1 MDFVLFIVLFV
12 ALWFVFY
19 RKFSLLP
26 AARLR
31 TIPSLRSMN
40 RMTRE
45 YLLEIANCAVAVIAA
60 ALIASVTV
68 WYVTLFQ

>member
-1 MDFVLFIVLFV
+1 MDLILFIVAFV
-12 ALWFVFY
+12 SLWFLFY
-19 RKFSLLP
+19 RRFSLLP

-31 TIPSLRSMN
+31 TMPGIRTMN

-45 YLLEIANCAVAVIAA
+45 YLLEIANCAVAGIAA
-60 ALIASVTV
+60 LLIASITV